1 MSKKQITNGKGDK
14 NRITNKKKFD
24 MNWEKIFGIDK
35 ELHDHP
41 LGVEFAHK
49 DIKKENTDEENR

>member
-1 MSKKQITNGKGDK
+1 
-14 NRITNKKKFD
+14 

-41 LGVEFAHK
+41 LGVGFAHK